1 MPDFPLKLIRKTPA
15 CTKNERLSS
24 RDPLFE
30 KRNTRLLFAAGKK
43 SGDTLTKEGAPA
55 GNEIGEAV
63 RPVNYLLIGTGGSS
77 LSQSLPF
84 VLPALSAAEL
94 PSPPTGPGKAAFWS
108 LVALRPRRSLEQGLR
123 GRSKTLG
130 DDLPPAKG
138 LELSSHDLL
147 PPADLVYWRDR

>member
-1 MPDFPLKLIRKTPA
+1 MGSS
-15 CTKNERLSS
+15 LS
-24 RDPLFE
+24 
-30 KRNTRLLFAAGKK
+30 GKK

-138 LELSSHDLL
+138 LELSFLAMTCFPLL
-147 PPADLVYWRDR
+147 IWSIGEIVKSGLLEEGEKNSSTGNSIISCS